1 MGSLQVLLQL
11 QLSDFGTKN
20 NGQHRLFLCS
30 ENDTLCSENQQEIVC
45 NMRPPMPSQ
54 GWPKQWWMGL
64 VGLWLMS
71 ILAQSTA
78 RPFLMFA
85 TINDIRFV
93 QINQTSRHPLKS
105 TIAVKKLNDVQGLDF
120 FLHKNKVCWIEL
132 NEPVIKCA
140 DLKIGAGKVKPEII
154 VNSGLSRPEGLAC
167 DWLND
172 NIYWTDSYTK
182 RIEVASIHSKV
193 RNVII
198 SEDIDMP
205 RAIAVAPEDG
215 YLFWSD
221 WGEQYPKIER
231 VSMDG
236 DNTSRVIIV
245 DQEIAWPNGL

>member
-1 MGSLQVLLQL
+1 
-11 QLSDFGTKN
+11 
-20 NGQHRLFLCS
+20 
-30 ENDTLCSENQQEIVC
+30 
-45 NMRPPMPSQ
+45 
-54 GWPKQWWMGL
+54 
-64 VGLWLMS
+64 
-71 ILAQSTA
+71 
-78 RPFLMFA
+78 MFA

-93 QINQTSRHPLKS
+93 EITPESRHPVIKDKS

-245 DQEIAWPNGL
+245 DQEIAWPNGLTLDLDSKMLYWIDAKLNYIAKVDWNGNNRENLYHTRSPESMKLPVAISVYQKELYWTDYHLTK